1 MPGTQPPSLFESV
14 AAELRALGLTIT
26 IRPGEYCVNF
36 RDRTEAT
43 GYFTDELQDA
53 LEHGRAMAA
62 DRPSAPPAWGKSSLI
77 RRKWRR
83 PMSAKTQRR
92 RRIRAHNHRM
102 RGRAIKRLRDD
113 AHSAEDRG

>member
-1 MPGTQPPSLFESV
+1 MLGTQPPSLFESV

-26 IRPGEYCVNF
+26 TRPGEYCVNF
-36 RDRTEAT
+36 RDGREGT

-62 DRPSAPPAWGKSSLI
+62 ENPSTSPEPEKSSLI

-92 RRIRAHNHRM
+92 RMIRAHNR
-102 RGRAIKRLRDD
+102 RAWARAQQKQK
-113 AHSAEDRG
+113 